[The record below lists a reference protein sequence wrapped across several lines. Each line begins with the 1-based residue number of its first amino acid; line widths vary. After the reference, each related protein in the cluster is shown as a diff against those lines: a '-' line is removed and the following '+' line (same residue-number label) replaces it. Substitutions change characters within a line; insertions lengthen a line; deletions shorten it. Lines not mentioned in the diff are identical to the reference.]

1 MSKLIGIGVMVIIT
15 AVLVLFS
22 AAYEYFDD
30 SEEDTKH

>member
-1 MSKLIGIGVMVIIT
+1 MIKLIGIGVMIIIT

-22 AAYEYFDD
+22 ALNEYFDD